1 MSWWDRLFGR
11 KASVLDQLPAF
22 MTYPETKSGQ
32 SVTYATA
39 LQVSTV
45 LACCRVLAEGISQVP
60 LKLLRPRAEGG
71 ADAAVD
77 HPLYRLLYR
86 RPNSW
91 QTSFEF
97 RETMMLH
104 LVLCGNAYVW
114 ANRDRKGTPIELLP
128 TFIIGKDLQNGNLQA
143 VLSEYIPV
151 ERHVYAMY
159 LPTRHLPSK
168 VRLFID
174 FMISHIGEEPYWDR

>member
-71 ADAAVD
+71 ADAALLRIDGQCAAVRGTTFLASGKFAGFARQAL
-77 HPLYRLLYR
+77 HVSFRL
-86 RPNSW
+86 
-91 QTSFEF
+91 
-97 RETMMLH
+97 
-104 LVLCGNAYVW
+104 VW
-114 ANRDRKGTPIELLP
+114 WP
-128 TFIIGKDLQNGNLQA
+128 
-143 VLSEYIPV
+143 
-151 ERHVYAMY
+151 
-159 LPTRHLPSK
+159 
-168 VRLFID
+168 
-174 FMISHIGEEPYWDR
+174 